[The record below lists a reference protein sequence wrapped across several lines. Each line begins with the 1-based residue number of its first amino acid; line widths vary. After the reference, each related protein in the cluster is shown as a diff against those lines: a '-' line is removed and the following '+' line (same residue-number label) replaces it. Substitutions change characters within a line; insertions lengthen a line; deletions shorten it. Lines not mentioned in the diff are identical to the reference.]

1 MCKHLYN
8 RDTQHSLQGHQGPS
22 SNTGILKSIR
32 AHDSSSE
39 RLNLTVTGLRRRGL
53 KVIPR
58 SHVYPLKRRKARKQ
72 RAQVTLTNYV
82 SEWIL
87 KDMAVIPR
95 KQKHSKVVCSFASE
109 LDTAQ
114 RGDSLPWLED
124 YVAVQSILSA
134 TALIH
139 STSFLSCC
147 LLTLLMHFCH
157 KIWGFPEPADF
168 IIVHLGGVRLSSKVN
183 ISRMTYPD
191 GSDALHYFLL
201 TMEINFNLLLASAG
215 LSWQQGN

>member
-114 RGDSLPWLED
+114 RGDSLPWGLRGCTEHSLCD
-124 YVAVQSILSA
+124 RFNSFHKLLVMLSVNA
-134 TALIH
+134 PHA
-139 STSFLSCC
+139 FLPQN
-147 LLTLLMHFCH
+147 M
-157 KIWGFPEPADF
+157 
-168 IIVHLGGVRLSSKVN
+168 
-183 ISRMTYPD
+183 
-191 GSDALHYFLL
+191 
-201 TMEINFNLLLASAG
+201 G
-215 LSWQQGN
+215 LSWASWFHHCSFGWSET